1 MIAEAPPTCNTGV
14 YPPPPY
20 LQPPGLAGRFD
31 WYRASVPAHPE
42 LVLGG
47 LLEAVERD
55 MGSQAV
61 VTAGHPRWSFLRAST
76 VSDSNGHRIAEVLHG
91 GRNPH
96 PCVEASGEYAPFV
109 ADVLRAHGPHRVSRV
124 DVAVDR
130 AGPSLFMD
138 LRALCE
144 RLSTRYGL
152 QLRVIEAPT
161 DPDAGRTV
169 YLGSRK
175 SEVFLRVY
183 EKGLQVARLQGLA
196 KPIPDDFRHWVR
208 AELEFKP
215 HHRSAKKVVATMDP
229 KDLWGVSE
237 WLADFAKE
245 AFAMDCKTVSLRER
259 RESDFDRAMRWMVHQ
274 YSAHLDKLADQ
285 CGGDPAAA
293 WEALMAYRQNDQRAA
308 A

>member
-1 MIAEAPPTCNTGV
+1 MAPAPPTCNTGV
-14 YPPPPY
+14 YPPSPH
-20 LQPPGLAGRFD
+20 LQSAALGSRFD

-42 LVLGG
+42 LVLAGI
-47 LLEAVERD
+47 LEAVEHGKGYVPKIVPGR
-55 MGSQAV
+55 
-61 VTAGHPRWSFLRAST
+61 PRWSFLRSSIVA
-76 VSDSNGHRIAEVLHG
+76 DADGHRIAEVLHG
-91 GRNPH
+91 GRNPL
-96 PCVEASGEYAPFV
+96 PCVEASGDYAPFV
-109 ADVLRAHGPHRVSRV
+109 ADALRARGPHRVSRL
-124 DVAVDR
+124 DVAIDR
-130 AGPSLFMD
+130 AGPDLYVD

-196 KPIPDDFRHWVR
+196 KPIPDEFRHWVR

-229 KDLWGVSE
+229 KEFWGISD
-237 WLADFAKE
+237 WLADFATE
-245 AFAMDCKTVSLRER
+245 AFAMDCTTVSLRER

-274 YSAHLDKLADQ
+274 YSAHLDKLAEQ

-293 WEALMAYRQNDQRAA
+293 WEALMAYRQNEARKAA
-308 A
+308 